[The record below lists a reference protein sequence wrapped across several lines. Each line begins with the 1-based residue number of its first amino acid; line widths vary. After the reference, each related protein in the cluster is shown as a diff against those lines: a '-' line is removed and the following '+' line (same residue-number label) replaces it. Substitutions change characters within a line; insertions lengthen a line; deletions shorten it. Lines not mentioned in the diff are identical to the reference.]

1 MSISQLF
8 LVIMVASVFSFGGLG
23 SLPVLQSELSAKGI
37 SPDAVV
43 LPSLAVGNISPG
55 PNGLYLIAASYF
67 IKGITGSLA
76 ACVAVLIP
84 PFLVLVVERARRR
97 LIHLPR
103 FRAMLRSLALAVVAL
118 LVVTDWSLV
127 KHAAAGR
134 ARSASSSW
142 SSARPCCSSGCR
154 PLPGWCSRS
163 PWVRSDEPANSDW
176 CEMVTCQTCRAR

>member
-8 LVIMVASVFSFGGLG
+8 LVIMLASVFSFGGLG

-67 IKGITGSLA
+67 IKGVTGSLV

-103 FRAMLRSLALAVVAL
+103 FCDAALACAGGGGP

-127 KHAAAGR
+127 KHAAAAG
-134 ARSASSSW
+134 
-142 SSARPCCSSGCR
+142 
-154 PLPGWCSRS
+154 PLSIF
-163 PWVRSDEPANSDW
+163 V
-176 CEMVTCQTCRAR
+176 MVAGTAMLLLRVPPLAGVVFAIAVGAIG

>member
-1 MSISQLF
+1 VTVSISQLF
-8 LVIMVASVFSFGGLG
+8 LVIMLASVFSFGGLG

-67 IKGITGSLA
+67 IKGVTGSLV

-127 KHAAAGR
+127 KHAAAAG
-134 ARSASSSW
+134 
-142 SSARPCCSSGCR
+142 
-154 PLPGWCSRS
+154 PLSIFVMVAGTAMLL
-163 PWVRSDEPANSDW
+163 VRVPPLAG
-176 CEMVTCQTCRAR
+176 VVFAIAVGAIG